1 MKCTIVGFTIAVKS
15 GWKTVILLAELKG
28 NISLFLL
35 FMLIYNLFRNTPYLG
50 LITIIM
56 NDYPQVKFLI
66 LAILGTFV
74 LINRDQ

>member
-1 MKCTIVGFTIAVKS
+1 MKFTIVDFIIEVRS
-15 GWKTVILLAELKG
+15 GLKTVILSGASKG
-28 NISLFLL
+28 KLF
-35 FMLIYNLFRNTPYLG
+35 FEKTYFIIVFRNVPYLG

-66 LAILGTFV
+66 LAVLGIFV

>member
-1 MKCTIVGFTIAVKS
+1 MIVAFIIVARNGLRMGILS
-15 GWKTVILLAELKG
+15 GVSKG
-28 NISLFLL
+28 NLL
-35 FMLIYNLFRNTPYLG
+35 FESSYLNSCRNVPYLG

-66 LAILGTFV
+66 LAVLGTFV